1 MTPPWAGSSR
11 SPTTRP
17 ELEEKVVGPAG
28 NPLTHGSIFVV
39 FNLHQELDPV
49 EAFSELRRQAV
60 RAVELGFDG
69 VALSEHHAGFP
80 GYLPNPLQAAGL
92 LLSHLSRGWVGAI
105 PMILPLRSTGGVVE
119 EAAWLDA
126 AYPGRVVVGFAAG
139 YVETDFTAFGVP
151 FETRF
156 PLFRKMFEEVAH
168 GLRGESSIEM
178 LRRDPAVAA
187 AAGRVG
193 LAMSTSGMH
202 NARLAARLDAALVPT
217 QLSEEG
223 YRELFRVYRAAGG
236 DGARVVQKWVYLGD
250 PPTSSMEALN
260 EGYRD
265 VPGDHSWWTS
275 SSRIVPMDDRDPARM
290 ADRILA
296 WVRASDASAL
306 AIRFQIGPLPA
317 EDVRGQIERFGS
329 EVLPILRNGMREVA
343 AAEKGAAG

>member
-1 MTPPWAGSSR
+1 MGRAR
-11 SPTTRP
+11 
-17 ELEEKVVGPAG
+17 

-39 FNLHQELDPV
+39 FNLHQELDPTT
-49 EAFSELRRQAV
+49 AFGELRRQAV

-69 VALSEHHAGFP
+69 IALSEHHAGFP

-92 LLSHLSRGWVGAI
+92 LLTHLPRGWVGAI
-105 PMILPLRSTGGVVE
+105 PMVLPLRLTGAVVE

-139 YVETDFTAFGVP
+139 YVEADFTAFGVP
-151 FETRF
+151 FESRF
-156 PLFRKMFEEVAH
+156 PLFRKMFEEVAK
-168 GLRGESSIEM
+168 GLSGESGVEM

-193 LAMSTSGMH
+193 LAMSTSGVQ
-202 NARLAARLDAALVPT
+202 NARLAARLGAAVVPT

-223 YRELFRVYRAAGG
+223 YRELFGEYRAAGG
-236 DGARVVQKWVYLGD
+236 TGARVVQKWVYLGD

-260 EGYRD
+260 QGYRD
-265 VPGDHSWWTS
+265 APGDHSWWTS
-275 SSRIVPMDDRDPARM
+275 SSRIVPMDDHDPARM

-296 WVRASDASAL
+296 WVKASQASAL

-317 EDVRGQIERFGS
+317 GEVRAQIERFGA
-329 EVLPILRNGMREVA
+329 EVLPTLRKGMREVA
-343 AAEKGAAG
+343 AMEQGASG